1 MLLYNKGGSM
11 NYIVAVQGKK
21 WVQYKLYKLFNDG
34 YAEKYLKEKYKDSLV
49 AIYPVEREL

>member
-1 MLLYNKGGSM
+1 M
-11 NYIVAVQGKK
+11 NYIAAVQGKK